1 MATTIIMDF
10 ISRHKVI
17 LLTVVFVVAGFFW
30 YSSSSQTT
38 GSILTKDNA
47 NITGNNEDRSLVETL
62 LTLRAVSLSGTIL
75 SDPSFR
81 RLKDFSTPIT
91 LEPSGRADPFSSF
104 SSSPLPQAP
113 ASPQGTQLF
122 KAGRP

>member
-1 MATTIIMDF
+1 MDF
-10 ISRHKVI
+10 ISRHKTVLI
-17 LLTVVFVVAGFFW
+17 LLALVVAGFFW
-30 YSSSSQTT
+30 YSSSSQAPAP
-38 GSILTKDNA
+38 ILTKEGADLSGSA
-47 NITGNNEDRSLVETL
+47 DRGLVETL

-91 LEPSGRADPFSSF
+91 LEPAGRVDPFAPLPTVSAIISQAP
-104 SSSPLPQAP
+104 SSPK
-113 ASPQGTQLF
+113 GTQLF